1 MKNKRFKIASDMLD
15 LIKTISKVEPDEVNA
30 YQYEHY
36 ARMIIFKLATNKS
49 IKSILQELKEDTE
62 EKIKNNSYNFN
73 YIADDNAREFFK
85 MYLDSLKN
93 KKPLRLAYYL
103 HNFFK
108 GDENLKE
115 LQEKYKKLKNEF
127 FK

>member
-1 MKNKRFKIASDMLD
+1 MRVTRFRIASDMLD
-15 LIKTISKVEPDEVNA
+15 LIETIKKIETNSVNA

-36 ARMIIFKLATNKS
+36 AARIIYKLAMGAT
-49 IKSILQELKEDTE
+49 IKSILNGIKEDTE
-62 EKIKNNSYNFN
+62 DKTKNLSY
-73 YIADDNAREFFK
+73 IVDDNAREFFK

-93 KKPLRLAYYL
+93 KKPLKLAYYQ
-103 HNFFK
+103 HNNFK